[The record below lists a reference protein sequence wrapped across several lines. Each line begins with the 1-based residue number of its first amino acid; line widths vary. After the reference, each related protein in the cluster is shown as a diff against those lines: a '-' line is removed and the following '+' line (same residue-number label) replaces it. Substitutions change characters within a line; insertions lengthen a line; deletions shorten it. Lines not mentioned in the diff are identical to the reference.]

1 MDNLNRRNWTK
12 KNRVRDFENLLKRT
26 TWLEEQY
33 TIGGSQ
39 NYPKTRKLI
48 RRRICY

>member
-1 MDNLNRRNWTK
+1 MDILKWRNLTK
-12 KNRVRDFENLLKRT
+12 ENLVRDFENLLKRT

-33 TIGGSQ
+33 INRGSQ
-39 NYPKTRKLI
+39 NYLKTRKLI